1 MNRDVILADYKKR
14 SIPLLVAEYSRL
26 DTYIV
31 DVLEVKKGCVDDD
44 TEERY
49 DCVKEMI
56 CEKLKERIDL
66 TSGKAIDDFD
76 YLLS

>member
-1 MNRDVILADYKKR
+1 MADYKKR

-26 DTYIV
+26 DAYIV
-31 DVLEVKKGCVDDD
+31 NVLEVLNGCIDED

-66 TSGKAIDDFD
+66 TSGKFIDDFE
-76 YLLS
+76 YLSS